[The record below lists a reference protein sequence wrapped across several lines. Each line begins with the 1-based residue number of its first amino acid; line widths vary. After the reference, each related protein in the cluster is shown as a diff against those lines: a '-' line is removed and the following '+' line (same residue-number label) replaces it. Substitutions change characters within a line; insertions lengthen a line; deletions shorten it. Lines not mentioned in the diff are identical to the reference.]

1 MQVKRITSMIFLLFL
16 FFTVPVAANLP
27 ARPASDI
34 SVQDNADLLSKDTK
48 QQILSI
54 GHELDQKTTAQI
66 VVVTVKNLDD
76 QSIEEYAHQLFRQW
90 GIGSKDK
97 NNGILL
103 LISQNPRKLRIEV
116 GYGLEGAIPDG
127 YAGRIRDKDLTPNL
141 KKNDYDTGVLTAYQE
156 LASKTAAEYGTS
168 LNGVVTH
175 PDTKGITDD
184 QSFLNERFIPDLILL
199 VLILAILL
207 LMKLFSFLYHYFFH
221 GGSGPGSG
229 GFSRKTIYT
238 IDKYSNNSSSSSGSS
253 GSFGGGDSGGG
264 GSSGNY

>member
-34 SVQDNADLLSKDTK
+34 YVQDNADLLSKDTK

-103 LISQNPRKLRIEV
+103 LISFRMIDVEAIRLCVVATSIDRAVLLITFLSTLLFDLDPSVGLSRAHARAGKELRFEDM
-116 GYGLEGAIPDG
+116 GLAFQEKAREGF
-127 YAGRIRDKDLTPNL
+127 
-141 KKNDYDTGVLTAYQE
+141 
-156 LASKTAAEYGTS
+156 LALAAE
-168 LNGVVTH
+168 H
-175 PDTKGITDD
+175 D
-184 QSFLNERFIPDLILL
+184 RFRI
-199 VLILAILL
+199 
-207 LMKLFSFLYHYFFH
+207 
-221 GGSGPGSG
+221 
-229 GFSRKTIYT
+229 
-238 IDKYSNNSSSSSGSS
+238 IDAD
-253 GSFGGGDSGGG
+253 GDPETVATRVWAKVAPHL
-264 GSSGNY
+264 

>member
-1 MQVKRITSMIFLLFL
+1 MRIQRIAALALLSL
-16 FFTVPVAANLP
+16 LLVISTAWAAIP
-27 ARPASDI
+27 QRPTRDLY
-34 SVQDNADLLSKDTK
+34 VQDYAGLLSQETK
-48 QQILSI
+48 SRILTI
-54 GHELDQKTTAQI
+54 GAELDRKTTAQI
-66 VVVTVKNLDD
+66 TVVTVKSLEG
-76 QSIEEYAHQLFRQW
+76 QSIEDYANALFRQW

-221 GGSGPGSG
+221 EGSGPGSG

-238 IDKYSNNSSSSSGSS
+238 IDKYSNNSGSSSGSS